1 MENPIKMDD
10 LFVFPY
16 LCWPFTHL
24 SETFP
29 SCLRLSGSFTGSWG
43 FINSSSFTGGPGE
56 ERLFLEDALRLTP
69 AKFNSEFT
77 PEK

>member
-1 MENPIKMDD
+1 MENPIKIDD
-10 LFVFPY
+10 LGGFPIFLLTLYTPFRNVSFV
-16 LCWPFTHL
+16 
-24 SETFP
+24 S
-29 SCLRLSGSFTGSWG
+29 SSLSGSFTGSWG

-56 ERLFLEDALRLTP
+56 DALRLTP